1 MLVAKELKIVMN
13 KIMINVGNNSSTS
26 ILIAKIIVLSLV
38 LITPLYASV
47 PKVLVTIKPI
57 HALVT
62 GVMDGIETPYLLLS
76 GSQSPHNYNLYP
88 SQVRQL
94 HAANLIVWVGP
105 LVESFLTKALTTVSD
120 NSQILRLI
128 DISGL
133 KLLQI
138 RKNWETH
145 HEHNGKFKIDPHIW
159 LTPDNAKIIV
169 QTVAKTLVQI
179 DPNNATQ
186 YTNNAARLIER
197 LSQLD
202 QTLTQRLKPIQKLP
216 YLIFHDAYQYFENK
230 YKLNAKGAIKLSP
243 EIRPSVKRLHK
254 LRLQI
259 KNQQIRCIFSEPQ
272 FESSLI
278 TTLTEGTTIQY
289 GVLDPLGINLTSG
302 TESYFTLL
310 NDMATSL
317 QQCLQPK

>member
-1 MLVAKELKIVMN
+1 MN